1 MTAAVEEVF
10 EITSNGV
17 MKHRQ
22 WGGGGVRGWW
32 VGWGRSPDY
41 IKSRKNRKILVE
53 SIKKLE
59 ILKVSVILLL
69 VDTVCF

>member
-1 MTAAVEEVF
+1 M
-10 EITSNGV
+10 
-17 MKHRQ
+17 
-22 WGGGGVRGWW
+22 GGWGGVRGWW